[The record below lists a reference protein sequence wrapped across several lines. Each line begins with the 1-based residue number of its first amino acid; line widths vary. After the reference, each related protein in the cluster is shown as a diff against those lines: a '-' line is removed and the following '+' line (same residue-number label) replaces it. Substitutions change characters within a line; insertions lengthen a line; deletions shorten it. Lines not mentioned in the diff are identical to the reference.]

1 MASGNA
7 QMMSSGVI
15 TRRQCTDTTENNAS
29 ALSEPLWPLVSWKL
43 PVRQGW
49 LVVVQLAPAPKP
61 ESALLVEMFDI
72 GTVHTEDVIDT
83 GYREELDDVVDHP
96 APPSHLIT

>member
-29 ALSEPLWPLVSWKL
+29 ALSEPLWPLVS
-43 PVRQGW
+43 
-49 LVVVQLAPAPKP
+49 
-61 ESALLVEMFDI
+61 
-72 GTVHTEDVIDT
+72 
-83 GYREELDDVVDHP
+83 
-96 APPSHLIT
+96 